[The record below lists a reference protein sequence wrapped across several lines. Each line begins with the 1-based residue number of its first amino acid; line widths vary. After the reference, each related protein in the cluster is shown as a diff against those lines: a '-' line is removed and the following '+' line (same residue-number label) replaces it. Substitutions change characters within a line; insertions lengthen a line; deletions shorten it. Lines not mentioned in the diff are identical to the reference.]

1 MKLFWK
7 NEVIKNKSFNPCII
21 STPIY
26 RTRKLP
32 SIPDFF
38 APTKAGIPGSN
49 NINVFKILLLLLV
62 FTSFI
67 HPQRIKDIATISGN
81 NYEQVI
87 GYGLVVGLAGT
98 GDSYR
103 TQFTMQSITS
113 MLKRFGITVPQTD
126 VKTRNVAAVMVTAN
140 INSNFKPGAKFDV
153 TVSSMGDATSL
164 LGGTLLLTPLSAI
177 DGNVYAFAQG
187 SMSVGGYDY
196 KTSTGN
202 RVAKNQTLAGR
213 VPQGGVVKEAIVGK
227 LPNDKIVSVYLR
239 MPDLTTSNNVANSI
253 NAKFGDS
260 AAISIDASEI
270 KVSVPSERQKNIVGF
285 LAELEVLNVQ
295 TDYVAKVVL
304 NERTGTVVAGSNVM
318 IKPVSITHGSLNITI
333 ENYPIV
339 SQPGAF
345 SNGTTAV
352 VNNFIPSVTRDSTNT
367 IAILGASNV
376 QEVASAL
383 NSLKVSSEEI
393 IAIFQA
399 LKEAGALIAEL
410 VII

>member
-1 MKLFWK
+1 MKCCNRIIVALF
-7 NEVIKNKSFNPCII
+7 
-21 STPIY
+21 
-26 RTRKLP
+26 
-32 SIPDFF
+32 
-38 APTKAGIPGSN
+38 
-49 NINVFKILLLLLV
+49 LLS
-62 FTSFI
+62 SFI
-67 HPQRIKDIATISGN
+67 YSQRIKDIATISGDN
-81 NYEQVI
+81 SEQVI

-140 INSNFKPGAKFDV
+140 LNSNYKTGAKFDV

-164 LGGTLLLTPLSAI
+164 LGGTLLLTPLSGIA
-177 DGNVYAFAQG
+177 GEVYAFAQG
-187 SMSVGGYDY
+187 PLSIGGYDY
-196 KTSTGN
+196 NTATGN
-202 RVAKNQTLAGR
+202 RVAKNHSLAGR
-213 VPQGGVVKEAIVGK
+213 VPQGGVMKESLENEIVV
-227 LPNDKIVSVYLR
+227 DQQISIYLR

-253 NAKFGDS
+253 NAQFGDS

-270 KVSVPSERQKNIVGF
+270 RVNIPSDRQANVVNF
-285 LAELEVLNVQ
+285 LAELEALNVE

-304 NERTGTVVAGSNVM
+304 NERTGTVVAGTNVQ

-339 SQPGAF
+339 SQPEAF
-345 SNGTTAV
+345 SYGKTAV
-352 VNNFIPSVTRDSTNT
+352 VDNHIPYAWQDSTNT
-367 IAILGASNV
+367 IAISGASNV

-383 NSLKVSSEEI
+383 NSLKVTPKEI